1 MGNRHRNE
9 IVASILQSVIN
20 AKEKDGIRTTKIMY
34 NSFLSYATLI
44 NYLKLL
50 TGNGSL
56 EYYGP
61 NKTYRIT
68 VRGLRFLEL
77 QNKIGEMLK
86 V

>member
-9 IVASILQSVIN
+9 IIASILQSVLN
-20 AKEKDGIRTTKIMY
+20 ARAYYGIRITQIMY

-44 NYLKLL
+44 HYLKLL
-50 TGNGSL
+50 TENGSL

-68 VRGLRFLEL
+68 DKGLLF
-77 QNKIGEMLK
+77 
-86 V
+86 